1 VTAQQ
6 VVDANPIIN
15 DPFTEPT
22 RHWKFGE
29 MTPQVVHGRRESGY
43 LAPSPD
49 GQLKIVD
56 AVLPLQLVNDLRD
69 RVRAWRSD
77 RYPGAT
83 ATTRTLFGYWFDDAR
98 KADHTRPF
106 FAQQEAIET
115 IAFLVEGPADRR
127 VGVNLPDAGEAYER
141 RATKMATGTGKTLVM
156 GLLITWSGLN
166 KAANRQDARFVDR
179 FLVVC
184 PGLTVLDR
192 LMGKD
197 GIDPRYPE
205 SVYNTFDLLPP
216 GMSATIGQVHVQVS
230 HWHKFAPKHDPKR
243 GVVQRGPESDGA
255 FARRVLTGLPGRGRV
270 MVINDEAHHAWR
282 LPPDVKIGRAE
293 KDEAEEATVW
303 IDGLERIHRAR
314 GIMRCHDF
322 SATPMYGSAM
332 KQKAWTPFEW
342 IVSDF
347 ALVDSIESGMVK
359 IPRTPT
365 DDNTDDA
372 TPKYR
377 NLWEHVK
384 KAVPKRTEVDAEEH
398 PLTDYLAE
406 ADGPLKQLAGQW
418 ERTLTEWQEAGRP
431 VPPVMIVVCH
441 DTPMS
446 RLLEKHIAEMGEASP
461 ELVNR
466 DGELRTIRI
475 DTDALDRAEEAG
487 KGKAGEEREALRQIV
502 ATVGKQGEPG
512 EQVRCLVSV
521 KMLAEGWDA
530 RNVTQILGLRA
541 FQSQLLV
548 EQVVGRGLRRSS
560 YADMSQPEYVD
571 VYGVPFQ
578 LLPIA
583 KGGGGAPV
591 PPPDYVSVHTVNS
604 RPEHCIKFPRV
615 VQIIP
620 DVVDTLECDFD
631 AIEPVRVRPQ
641 FDPTDTWVELDLGS
655 PHGGMGGETQDRNRA
670 YEHFRVQR
678 LVFRLAAG
686 LIEPFGK
693 PWLFPQAVRL
703 AEQVCRPVEEGGR
716 VHYEA
721 GVDPRE
727 LCNLRYLTILRE
739 RVGAALIPSDGGERY
754 LPALDEYAPVGTTD
768 SVDFNAPRDRCVEA
782 TRSHLSHAVCDSGL
796 EKDMC
801 TVLDEHRLV
810 ASWVKNH
817 RLYLEIPYI
826 YMGTSHRYRPDF
838 VLRLINGLNVLV
850 EGKGDADEK
859 DDAKATAARM
869 WVAGVSA
876 WGQLGTWS
884 HAICYQARTLGRQL
898 EDIASAYDADQ
909 KGGLLAATESP
920 LTSSRG

>member
-1 VTAQQ
+1 MTGQQ

-15 DPFTEPT
+15 DPFAEPD
-22 RHWKFGE
+22 RHWQFGN
-29 MTPQVVHGRRESGY
+29 MAPQVVNGRRESGY

-56 AVLPLQLVNDLRD
+56 AVLPLDLVNDLRA
-69 RVRAWRSD
+69 RVRRWRED
-77 RYPGAT
+77 EYVGAT
-83 ATTRTLFGYWFDDAR
+83 LTTRRLFGYWFDEAR
-98 KADHTRPF
+98 RADQTQPF

-115 IAFLVEGPADRR
+115 VAFLVEAPHDRR
-127 VGVNLPDAGEAYER
+127 VGANVPDAGEAYER
-141 RATKMATGTGKTLVM
+141 WATKMATGTGKTLVM
-156 GLLITWSGLN
+156 GLLIAWCGLN
-166 KAANRQDARFVDR
+166 KLANRQDARFVDR

-197 GIDPRYPE
+197 GIDPPHPE

-216 GMSATIGQVHVQVS
+216 GMGSALGQVQVQVS
-230 HWHKFAPKHDPKR
+230 HWHKLAPKKESQR
-243 GVVQRGPESDGA
+243 TVVRRGPESDGA
-255 FARRVLTGLPGRGRV
+255 FARRVLDDLPGSGRI
-270 MVINDEAHHAWR
+270 MVLNDEAHHAWR

-314 GIMRCHDF
+314 GIIRCHDF
-322 SATPMYGSAM
+322 SATPMYGGAV
-332 KQKAWTPFEW
+332 KHKAWTPFEW
-342 IVSDF
+342 IISDF
-347 ALVDSIESGMVK
+347 ALVDAIESGMVK

-365 DDNTDDA
+365 DDNTGEA
-372 TPKYR
+372 IPKYR

-384 KAVPKRTEVDAEEH
+384 QAVPKRTEVDAEEH

-418 ERTLTEWQEAGRP
+418 EETFNEWQAADRLA
-431 VPPVMIVVCH
+431 PPVMIVVCH

-466 DGELRTIRI
+466 DGELRTVRI
-475 DTDALDRAEEAG
+475 DSDALDRAEDAG
-487 KGKAGEEREALRQIV
+487 GGKAGREREALRQVV
-502 ATVGKQGEPG
+502 ATVGKAGEPG

-578 LLPIA
+578 LLPVA
-583 KGGGGAPV
+583 KGGGGTPV

-604 RPEHCIKFPRV
+604 RSQHRIKFPRV
-615 VQIIP
+615 VQIVP
-620 DVVDTLECDFD
+620 DVVDTLECDLD
-631 AIEPVRVRPQ
+631 AIEPVRVQPR

-655 PHGGMGGETQDRNRA
+655 PHGGMGGKTQDRNRA

-678 LVFRLAAG
+678 LVFRLAAE
-686 LIEPFGK
+686 LVKPYDK
-693 PWLFPQAVRL
+693 PWLFPQAIRI
-703 AEQVCRPVEEGGR
+703 AERVCRPVEEGGR
-716 VHYEA
+716 VQYEE
-721 GVDPRE
+721 GIDPRE
-727 LCNLRYLTILRE
+727 LCNLRYLTLLRE
-739 RVGAALIPSDGGERY
+739 RVGAALVPSDGGERY

-768 SVDFNAPRDRCVEA
+768 SVNFNARRDLCVE
-782 TRSHLSHAVCDSGL
+782 TKRSHLSHAVCDSGL

-801 TVLDEHRLV
+801 AVLDEHPLIE
-810 ASWVKNH
+810 SWVKNH
-817 RLYLEIPYI
+817 RLHLEIPYI
-826 YMGTSHRYRPDF
+826 YMGNSHRYRPDF
-838 VLRLINGLNVLV
+838 VVRMTNGLMVLL
-850 EGKGDADEK
+850 EGKGEADEK

-884 HAICYQARTLGRQL
+884 HTICYKARGLGRQL
-898 EDIASAYDADQ
+898 DELAAAFDGKADAP
-909 KGGLLAATESP
+909 LLAAAVSP
-920 LTSSRG
+920 LTTR